1 MSDKLERLKSQ
12 LDDLEKK
19 YRERKSK
26 TSLQIKRIEEQ
37 ARKEKRAFRAS
48 SLIKIGLFYLD
59 SEAKRYFDAYIN
71 GCRSRNEKPTEMK
84 LPLDYRERR
93 IQRYLNDLGGKEEKH
108 LDLAGKMV
116 DFEIAEIENR
126 IGKLIENYNL
136 RMESQKATSQHQP
149 KAVKRTKE
157 EKRQERRAFEK
168 ETYGVTKEWFDYITF
183 KEQLHHVKYGKAP
196 REWLE
201 PVPVIPKMS
210 KEEFDSLPENQR
222 YGLLI
227 LRKVPLDWYDWNDLN
242 DLG

>member
-59 SEAKRYFDAYIN
+59 SEAKRYFDSYIN

-116 DFEIAEIENR
+116 DLEIAEIENR
-126 IGKLIENYNL
+126 IGKLIESYNL
-136 RMESQKATSQHQP
+136 RAENKEVVSQKP
-149 KAVKRTKE
+149 
-157 EKRQERRAFEK
+157 
-168 ETYGVTKEWFDYITF
+168 I
-183 KEQLHHVKYGKAP
+183 EQKPIEQKPVEQKPVEQKP
-196 REWLE
+196 RWPDKPL
-201 PVPVIPKMS
+201 S
-210 KEEFDSLPENQR
+210 KESKRLVTGLDALMADALRYSKMNQM
-222 YGLLI
+222 
-227 LRKVPLDWYDWNDLN
+227 PSSDDW
-242 DLG
+242 

>member
-59 SEAKRYFDAYIN
+59 SEAKRYFDSYIN

-84 LPLDYRERR
+84 VPLDYRERR

-157 EKRQERRAFEK
+157 EIRKERWAFEVEK
-168 ETYGVTKEWFDYITF
+168 YGMTKEWFDRNLTF
-183 KEQLHHVKYGKAP
+183 KEKVRHVKYGKVP

-201 PVPVIPKMS
+201 PVPITPVIS
-210 KEEFDSLPENQR
+210 KEEFDLLSKDRR
-222 YGLLI
+222 YGMVVW
-227 LRKVPLDWYDWNDLN
+227 RKVPFDWYDWSDLE
-242 DLG
+242 